1 MKDKNTADEMYEE
14 VDDVLELSQ
23 SDDNDILSVWGKY
36 KNVIIVCAAI
46 LVLAIGGGYYYT
58 KMTAEKEA
66 EASMQLSRIIMYFQA
81 GEYEQALTGNKVPS
95 AQGGRAMGL
104 KAIADEY
111 SSTPAGQLSA
121 LYAGNALVELNK
133 GSEAL
138 HYFDIA
144 DGSGSDLVKLGAS
157 AGMAACKELAKD
169 YKAAAE
175 QYTKAAEMAEEPGV
189 KARYT
194 FYSGLC
200 LEKSGDKS
208 GAETKFREV
217 VDTREANEFSGL
229 AKSALTR
236 LGTIIE

>member
-1 MKDKNTADEMYEE
+1 MYEE
-14 VDDVLELSQ
+14 IDDVLEVPQ
-23 SDDNDILSVWGKY
+23 SDDKDILSVWSKY
-36 KNVIIVCAAI
+36 KNVIIACAVI

-58 KMTAEKEA
+58 KITEQKEA
-66 EASMQLSRIIMYFQA
+66 EASMQLSRIIQYFQM
-81 GEYEQALTGNKVPS
+81 GEYEQALTGSKVPPVN
-95 AQGGRAMGL
+95 GERVMGL
-104 KAIADEY
+104 KAIAEEY
-111 SSTPAGQLSA
+111 SSTPAGELAA
-121 LYAGNALVELNK
+121 LYAGNALVEMNK

-138 HYFDIA
+138 NYFNIA
-144 DGSGSDLVKLGAS
+144 DGSDSELVKLGAT

-175 QYTKAAEMAEEPGV
+175 QYTKAAEMSEEPGV

-217 VDTREANEFSGL
+217 VETREANEFSGL